1 MENKNPCLKNHF
13 MKIKFLITP
22 EWLLEWFWSLVKLHA
37 FQCPI
42 NRLHFKRILLIR
54 SLENCKK
61 YGEVRKCSFLGVGG
75 GGRGFS
81 YEGEVRKLF
90 FPGGGEGGNFLG
102 WGWYPSAHY
111 VVSATFVLVCFL
123 SLNES
128 TCQTRKNGFYFT
140 SKALFVLEKIK
151 F

>member
-1 MENKNPCLKNHF
+1 

-37 FQCPI
+37 FQWPHKSI
-42 NRLHFKRILLIR
+42 AFQTDSSNTKSGKLQKIR
-54 SLENCKK
+54 ESQKMFIF
-61 YGEVRKCSFLGVGG
+61 RGG
-75 GGRGFS
+75 WGRSFS

-90 FPGGGEGGNFLG
+90 FPGGRGGNFLG